1 MRRED
6 LRTLLTALGLADQS
20 SNPNRISAVEAWRTS
35 QEALRADAGNN
46 LLSVHD
52 VVQLTS
58 DAAKMGPIVSIDAS
72 AGSLTVK
79 FDGESTTTTV
89 PLASVQRW
97 TRDGTTGQQPDPKRQ
112 RTSPVAAL
120 ATNGSSVEALLD
132 EAIDCVATKQQRV
145 PTNRWRTTRHYRHGH
160 WHIGAPGLMTKHRR
174 LSTPLHVTSLQSAPR
189 HTAWSGQKTATAVS
203 GLRGATAT
211 TSPHPDLPSA
221 LVQAAGSQKTNTSA
235 IWLRSSSLQ
244 RPLLPLHCR
253 MTAHSA
259 HPLTVPPLSPTTT
272 PPLRPQIPSQ
282 TPVTTPQVPT
292 RGNHCSRRSRP
303 PSQRTHTSDGSWVDC
318 SKIHLRWSAVT

>member
-120 ATNGSSVEALLD
+120 AKLMVLLAAAEHEGWARKDVERLFACNLVGEVS
-132 EAIDCVATKQQRV
+132 EAD
-145 PTNRWRTTRHYRHGH
+145 
-160 WHIGAPGLMTKHRR
+160 
-174 LSTPLHVTSLQSAPR
+174 
-189 HTAWSGQKTATAVS
+189 
-203 GLRGATAT
+203 
-211 TSPHPDLPSA
+211 
-221 LVQAAGSQKTNTSA
+221 
-235 IWLRSSSLQ
+235 
-244 RPLLPLHCR
+244 
-253 MTAHSA
+253 
-259 HPLTVPPLSPTTT
+259 
-272 PPLRPQIPSQ
+272 
-282 TPVTTPQVPT
+282 
-292 RGNHCSRRSRP
+292 
-303 PSQRTHTSDGSWVDC
+303 
-318 SKIHLRWSAVT
+318 